1 MEEEHKFKRILD
13 YISERSGEL
22 YDELSEQ
29 DQDSP
34 ARSSLIDQIACFDEM
49 YQTIIGILTEK

>member
-1 MEEEHKFKRILD
+1 MDEEYKIQRILD

-29 DQDSP
+29 DQESP
-34 ARSSLIDQIACFDEM
+34 ARSSLIDQIACFDEI
-49 YQTIIGILTEK
+49 YQTIIGIMSEK